1 MTGVTEFWLAIHQ
14 LADAYSREGE
24 TLQERF
30 DNVLAQFRRMP
41 AIARRELLID
51 FALLARHIPDVYSAC
66 NAAHQDAEQAGG
78 SSQQRPK
85 TGDAVAD
92 LP

>member
-1 MTGVTEFWLAIHQ
+1 MNGAKEFWLAIHQ

-24 TLQERF
+24 TLQDRF

-51 FALLARHIPDVYSAC
+51 FALLARHIPEVYSAC
-66 NAAHQDAEQAGG
+66 NAAHQDAEQASG
-78 SSQQRPK
+78 SPQQWPK
-85 TGDAVAD
+85 AGDAVSE
-92 LP
+92 LS